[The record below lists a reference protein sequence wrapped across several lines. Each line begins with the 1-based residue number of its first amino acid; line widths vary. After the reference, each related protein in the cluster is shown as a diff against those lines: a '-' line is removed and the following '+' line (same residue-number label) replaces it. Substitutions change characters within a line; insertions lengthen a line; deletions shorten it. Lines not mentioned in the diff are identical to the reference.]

1 MTEIENTQDM
11 EQFLFNLI
19 LHAGSARSFAK
30 EAGQYAEEGNWEE
43 AEKAMRGANDEQ
55 NEAHKIN
62 TTLITK
68 AARGEQVDFSVL
80 LVHALDL
87 LMLAWSEIDYTEQYI
102 NVLKRVEAL
111 ENEVDKWKSQASRK

>member
-1 MTEIENTQDM
+1 MTDIENM
-11 EQFLFNLI
+11 EQFLFQLI

-30 EAGQYAEEGNWEE
+30 EAGQFAEEGDWDS
-43 AEKAMRGANDEQ
+43 AEKALAEANKEQ

-68 AARGEQVDFSVL
+68 AARGEHVDFSVL

-87 LMLAWSEIDYTEQYI
+87 LMLAWSEIDYTEQYL
-102 NVLKRVEAL
+102 NVLKRVNYLEA
-111 ENEVDKWKSQASRK
+111 EVEKWQNQASKK